1 MARTPA
7 ARVPAPR
14 ACVVLYSPRDRARAM
29 VRAAFPRRHGRIV
42 TVRTARECGD
52 VFRSVLVDAAVV
64 DISAPG
70 EETWRIADLAREF
83 PSAPFFG
90 LSPLRAGDGP
100 AVGRCASLDFAD
112 VLVEGVDDPIA
123 RELIAPHAFSAR
135 FALPIALDTDVN
147 AAALAEYRWGAGVGC
162 TSLIY
167 ITIGTGIGGGVLFE
181 GRSLRGRLHPELG
194 HILLRRDSSDGFV
207 GICPFHGDCIEGLL
221 SGPALAARLGGPVE
235 TAEADDP
242 RWEPVVRDLAQF
254 IAMLLLG
261 FAPDR
266 VLIGGGVGI
275 GAPHLVARA
284 LADVPAILGG
294 YMPDFDLASV
304 VTSPGLGADAG
315 PLGAIAL
322 AGDALLLQATA
333 R

>member
-14 ACVVLYSPRDRARAM
+14 ACVVLSSPRDRARAM

-123 RELIAPHAFSAR
+123 RELIAPHAFSVR
-135 FALPIALDTDVN
+135 FAESLREPPPGLGLTTDMQLRTWRWVVAFPGRAIRTDVLAKAVGVTREHLSRSFAALGAPN
-147 AAALAEYRWGAGVGC
+147 LKRVIDLVRLVAAA
-162 TSLIY
+162 
-167 ITIGTGIGGGVLFE
+167 
-181 GRSLRGRLHPELG
+181 ELSKNPG
-194 HILLRRDSSDGFV
+194 YDSRDV
-207 GICPFHGDCIEGLL
+207 
-221 SGPALAARLGGPVE
+221 ARV
-235 TAEADDP
+235 
-242 RWEPVVRDLAQF
+242 
-254 IAMLLLG
+254 LG
-261 FAPDR
+261 FASSSQMSCTSQR
-266 VLIGGGVGI
+266 VVGTRPASLARLRAVDLIERFVGGRGRHRV
-275 GAPHLVARA
+275 
-284 LADVPAILGG
+284 
-294 YMPDFDLASV
+294 
-304 VTSPGLGADAG
+304 
-315 PLGAIAL
+315 
-322 AGDALLLQATA
+322 
-333 R
+333 